1 MMPDESSPETLPRHV
16 FVYGTLRQT
25 GSNDITRLQPA
36 PRFIG
41 RAVVAGVLYHLGAY
55 PGLVLARGESADA
68 CGGSESNRGAEVQG
82 ELLSH
87 VQGEVYAITPAL
99 ESILDEIEGLGAHP
113 TDEYTKR
120 DIAVTVHG
128 QTRLCLVYEINPR
141 YVASARAIGHG
152 DWLLAVHGG

>member
-1 MMPDESSPETLPRHV
+1 M
-16 FVYGTLRQT
+16 
-25 GSNDITRLQPA
+25 
-36 PRFIG
+36 
-41 RAVVAGVLYHLGAY
+41 
-55 PGLVLARGESADA
+55 
-68 CGGSESNRGAEVQG
+68 
-82 ELLSH
+82 
-87 VQGEVYAITPAL
+87 QGEVYAITPAL